1 MKVLFFMRHPGYVRN
16 FESVLRLLAERGNQ
30 IHVAF
35 DSTRTRWLND
45 ANPLDQLCERYPLVT
60 WEHSPPRGRRH
71 RTLIPRALRLCLD
84 YLRYLHP
91 EYANAPKLRARAAS
105 RLPWPARFV
114 LSSWLTRSPS
124 RLAWIEGRLRALE
137 KSGSVGR
144 ARLDFIGA
152 VKPDV
157 VLVTPYVG
165 LGSDQV
171 EYVRAARRLRIP
183 SALCVASWDNLTNK
197 GLIHEIP
204 DLVTVWNEAQRLEAI
219 GLHGVPA
226 ERVIATGA
234 HSYDHWF
241 EWTPRT
247 DRATFCAQVGLSPEQ
262 PIVLYLCSSPFVAPI
277 EAPFVRRWIDR
288 LRASDGDLAD
298 AGVLVRPHPQ
308 NSAQWHDVRFDDE
321 RQVAVWPRSGAD
333 PVDPAGKSAYFD
345 SIHHCAAVVG
355 INTSALI
362 ESAVV
367 GRPVHTITS
376 DEFRDTQEGTLH
388 FAHLVGDHGL
398 LRVARELDEH
408 VGQLQASL
416 SAVRDDETEL
426 RNRRFLELFVR
437 PHGLDQPAAPQL
449 ATAIERLAQVAVP
462 LPTSSRRL
470 GLGAVQSMLL
480 LTALAA
486 RPLRPL
492 TRRRRAR
499 AKLARTVVKL
509 PESSYRLEKEL
520 RPPS

>member
-277 EAPFVRRWIDR
+277 EAPFGCEPATGISLTPASSFVPIHRTALSGTTFASTTSGRSPSGPDRARILSTRPESPPTSTLSTTARQWSESTRARSSKAPSSAVPCIRSPLTNFGTPRRGLSTSPISSATTGCFA
-288 LRASDGDLAD
+288 LPA
-298 AGVLVRPHPQ
+298 
-308 NSAQWHDVRFDDE
+308 NSMSTWGNYK
-321 RQVAVWPRSGAD
+321 PRSV
-333 PVDPAGKSAYFD
+333 PS
-345 SIHHCAAVVG
+345 
-355 INTSALI
+355 
-362 ESAVV
+362 
-367 GRPVHTITS
+367 
-376 DEFRDTQEGTLH
+376 
-388 FAHLVGDHGL
+388 
-398 LRVARELDEH
+398 
-408 VGQLQASL
+408 
-416 SAVRDDETEL
+416 ETT
-426 RNRRFLELFVR
+426 R
-437 PHGLDQPAAPQL
+437 
-449 ATAIERLAQVAVP
+449 
-462 LPTSSRRL
+462 
-470 GLGAVQSMLL
+470 QS
-480 LTALAA
+480 
-486 RPLRPL
+486 
-492 TRRRRAR
+492 
-499 AKLARTVVKL
+499 
-509 PESSYRLEKEL
+509 
-520 RPPS
+520 